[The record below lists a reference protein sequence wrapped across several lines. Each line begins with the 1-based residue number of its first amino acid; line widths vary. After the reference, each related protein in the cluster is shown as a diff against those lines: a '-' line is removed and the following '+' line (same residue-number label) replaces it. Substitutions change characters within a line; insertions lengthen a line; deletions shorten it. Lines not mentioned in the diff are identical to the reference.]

1 MASSSDVRCTCAT
14 TVPEPGAEPYDA
26 IFINLNEKAGIE
38 SLSVDALLQLSHEN
52 SYWAIYPINDRLS
65 KQFWSLVVKDERISI
80 TFDRKIMG
88 VAFIRPSFHKMH
100 YFV

>member
-1 MASSSDVRCTCAT
+1 M
-14 TVPEPGAEPYDA
+14 PEPGAEPYDA
-26 IFINLNEKAGIE
+26 IFINLKEKVEIE
-38 SLSVDALLQLSHEN
+38 NLSIDALLQLSHKN
-52 SYWAIYPINDRLS
+52 SWWAIYPINNRLS
-65 KQFWSLVVKDERISI
+65 KQFWSLIVKDGRISI